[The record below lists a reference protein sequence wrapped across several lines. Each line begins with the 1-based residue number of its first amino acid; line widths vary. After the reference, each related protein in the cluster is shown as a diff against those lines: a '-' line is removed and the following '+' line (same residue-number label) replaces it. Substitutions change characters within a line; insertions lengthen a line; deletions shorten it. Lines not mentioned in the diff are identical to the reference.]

1 MKRAMMLFLAAGL
14 LLSMTSGARAADVN
28 IKGQWQNGFSWADRN
43 PLKSA
48 NASVDRFKASTRL
61 RTQIDIVASDSLKG
75 VVFFE
80 VGHQNWGT
88 NDAALG
94 TDGKVVK
101 VRYSYVDWSIPETD
115 AKVRMGLQPFDI
127 ATFAV
132 PYAAFMT
139 DGAGISLSGNF
150 TENVGATL
158 FGVRAYN
165 NDERTVSVYDK
176 DNTLLYTYNS
186 HDAMDVIGLV
196 VPVQFDG
203 IRMNPFGMYSAIG
216 KDTRFGVGANN
227 KTGVASGLLP
237 VGTGKV
243 VADSK
248 DNHGNAWWGGLSAEM
263 TLFSPLRVAV
273 DGVYGKVDMGKT
285 GNQDLKRAGW
295 YAALAAECKTDF
307 VTPGLTFW
315 YASGDDANALDGS
328 ERMPVI
334 DTDVALTSFGY
345 DGGMYNRSSTFN
357 GTDISGSWGIM
368 AELKDISFI
377 EALSHAFRVAMV
389 KGTNNTEMVRGGV
402 VARDAMATVG
412 NNMYLTTKDK
422 LWEVNFDS
430 QYKLYEGLT
439 LAFELGYIYLDADK
453 ELWNDLYKE
462 NNFQAAFSV
471 NYKF

>member
-1 MKRAMMLFLAAGL
+1 MMKRAVMLFLAAGL
-14 LLSMTSGARAADVN
+14 LLSMTSGAWAADVS

-43 PLKSA
+43 PLKPA

-75 VVFFE
+75 VAFFE

-101 VRYSYVDWSIPETD
+101 VRYSYVDWAIPKTD

-139 DGAGISLSGNF
+139 DGAGLSLSGNF

-158 FGVRAYN
+158 FWVRAYN
-165 NDERTVSVYDK
+165 NNERTV
-176 DNTLLYTYNS
+176 S
-186 HDAMDVIGLV
+186 HDAMDVIGLA

-216 KDTRFGVGANN
+216 KDAHFGAGANN

-237 VGTGKV
+237 VGTEKI
-243 VADSK
+243 VADSH

-273 DGVYGKVDMGKT
+273 DGIYGKVDMGKM

-295 YAALAAECKTDF
+295 YAALAAEYKTDF
-307 VTPGLTFW
+307 ATPGLTFW

-334 DTDVALTSFGY
+334 DSDVALTSFGY
-345 DGGMYNRSSTFN
+345 DGGMYNRSNTFN

-377 EALSHAFRVAMV
+377 EALSHEFRAAMI
-389 KGTNNTEMVRGGV
+389 KGTNNTEMVRSGV
-402 VARDAMATVG
+402 VAHDAMATVG

-439 LAFELGYIYLDADK
+439 LAFELGYIYLEADK

-471 NYKF
+471 TYKF

>member
-101 VRYSYVDWSIPETD
+101 VRYSYVDWNIPETD
-115 AKVRMGLQPFDI
+115 AKVRMGLQLFDI

-158 FGVRAYN
+158 FWVRAYN

-186 HDAMDVIGLV
+186 HDAMDVIGLA

-216 KDTRFGVGANN
+216 KDTRFGLRCEQQDRSRQRIASRWHREGCRRLQRQSRQRMVGR
-227 KTGVASGLLP
+227 P
-237 VGTGKV
+237 
-243 VADSK
+243 
-248 DNHGNAWWGGLSAEM
+248 
-263 TLFSPLRVAV
+263 
-273 DGVYGKVDMGKT
+273 
-285 GNQDLKRAGW
+285 
-295 YAALAAECKTDF
+295 
-307 VTPGLTFW
+307 
-315 YASGDDANALDGS
+315 
-328 ERMPVI
+328 
-334 DTDVALTSFGY
+334 
-345 DGGMYNRSSTFN
+345 
-357 GTDISGSWGIM
+357 
-368 AELKDISFI
+368 
-377 EALSHAFRVAMV
+377 FR
-389 KGTNNTEMVRGGV
+389 
-402 VARDAMATVG
+402 
-412 NNMYLTTKDK
+412 
-422 LWEVNFDS
+422 
-430 QYKLYEGLT
+430 
-439 LAFELGYIYLDADK
+439 
-453 ELWNDLYKE
+453 
-462 NNFQAAFSV
+462 
-471 NYKF
+471 

>member
-1 MKRAMMLFLAAGL
+1 MKRAMMSFLAAGL

-48 NASVDRFKASTRL
+48 NASVDRFKASIRL

-101 VRYSYVDWSIPETD
+101 VRYSYVDWNIPETD

-158 FGVRAYN
+158 FWVRAYN

-186 HDAMDVIGLV
+186 HDAMDVIGLA

-203 IRMNPFGMYSAIG
+203 IRMNPSECTARSV
-216 KDTRFGVGANN
+216 KTPVSVPVRTTRPESPADCFPLAPGRLSPTP
-227 KTGVASGLLP
+227 KTITA
-237 VGTGKV
+237 T
-243 VADSK
+243 
-248 DNHGNAWWGGLSAEM
+248 HGG
-263 TLFSPLRVAV
+263 
-273 DGVYGKVDMGKT
+273 
-285 GNQDLKRAGW
+285 
-295 YAALAAECKTDF
+295 
-307 VTPGLTFW
+307 
-315 YASGDDANALDGS
+315 
-328 ERMPVI
+328 
-334 DTDVALTSFGY
+334 
-345 DGGMYNRSSTFN
+345 
-357 GTDISGSWGIM
+357 
-368 AELKDISFI
+368 
-377 EALSHAFRVAMV
+377 
-389 KGTNNTEMVRGGV
+389 
-402 VARDAMATVG
+402 
-412 NNMYLTTKDK
+412 
-422 LWEVNFDS
+422 
-430 QYKLYEGLT
+430 
-439 LAFELGYIYLDADK
+439 
-453 ELWNDLYKE
+453 
-462 NNFQAAFSV
+462 AAFPL
-471 NYKF
+471 K